1 MTVLGITLLGSAAAF
16 YFIAPVFVREQPLAR
31 YPTLAYMP
39 TRTPRPPTETPAPSS
54 TPTATATATVA
65 LIGSL
70 DLSAAELLASGE
82 FYPIAHAGQGIAAIY
97 EVAEDNWVLAL
108 TDFEVD
114 DGPDLHVYLAIQDPV
129 PSQEGNELPGALD
142 LGKLK
147 QISGDH
153 SYEIPAGTQLE
164 NYHSVVIWCV
174 PFNVPFTGASLQ

>member
-39 TRTPRPPTETPAPSS
+39 TRTPRPPTETTAPSA
-54 TPTATATATVA
+54 TPTATATVF
-65 LIGSL
+65 LFGSL
-70 DLSAAELLASGE
+70 DLGSAELVAGGE
-82 FYPIAHAGQGIAAIY
+82 FYPIAHTGQGSADIY
-97 EVAEDNWVLAL
+97 EVAEDNWALVL
-108 TDFEVD
+108 TDFEVE

-129 PSQEGNELPGALD
+129 PSQEGIELPGALD

-174 PFNVPFTGASLQ
+174 PFNVPFIGASLQ